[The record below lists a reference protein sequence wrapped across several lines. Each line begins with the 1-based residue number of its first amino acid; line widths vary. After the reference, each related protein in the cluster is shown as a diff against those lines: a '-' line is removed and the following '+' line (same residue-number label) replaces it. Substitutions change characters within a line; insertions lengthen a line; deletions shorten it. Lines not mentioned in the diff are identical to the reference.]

1 MVIIQI
7 PCQSILTAKLAYSCL
22 FVTQKQCFGHFA
34 TKNSEKQTK
43 YAKKH
48 TFANFFVKIFGQIK
62 KK

>member
-22 FVTQKQCFGHFA
+22 FVKQKGRFRHFA

-43 YAKKH
+43 Y
-48 TFANFFVKIFGQIK
+48 
-62 KK
+62 

>member
-1 MVIIQI
+1 MSAKTK
-7 PCQSILTAKLAYSCL
+7 CTDKLAYLCL

-34 TKNSEKQTK
+34 MKNGEKRTK

-48 TFANFFVKIFGQIK
+48 IFTHFFVKIFGRLK

>member
-7 PCQSILTAKLAYSCL
+7 PCQSILTAKLAYLCL

-34 TKNSEKQTK
+34 MKNGKKRTK

-48 TFANFFVKIFGQIK
+48 IFVNFFVKIFGCIK